1 MNDVSS
7 FLAEWTVSYLKNKDI
22 LAKRIESI
30 EKDKNGF
37 NIIVNYSDRINFFVI
52 MPIINDITGLIKKM
66 NDKEAHYGLVTLN
79 NRLNLDFLVK
89 NWNALSE
96 FRNLCIYFVNP
107 FSQLDKKW
115 LVFPYT
121 HSRVCDESLLASG
134 LKAIFDT
141 VEPITEEDAKAR
153 LKQGRH

>member
-66 NDKEAHYGLVTLN
+66 NDKEAHYSLVTLN

-121 HSRVCDESLLASG
+121 HSRV
-134 LKAIFDT
+134 
-141 VEPITEEDAKAR
+141 
-153 LKQGRH
+153 